1 MNETGEANTG
11 YVPTGAEDALEV
23 PDSFG
28 AVLGLAGSVKCSW
41 SMERGKAYAWG

>member
-11 YVPTGAEDALEV
+11 YVPTGAEDALKV

-28 AVLGLAGSVKCSW
+28 AESGLAGSVNCSW
-41 SMERGKAYAWG
+41 SMKSGKTYAWG